1 MMLRQEH
8 DLVNF
13 VFNGTDALE
22 YILEGIHDAV
32 ILDVLLPGMGTSD
45 TVFDE
50 NLLLIKMPRRPVLIV
65 AAVSKVSIPLPA
77 ASQPIR
83 RTDFSSI
90 K

>member
-50 NLLLIKMPRRPVLIV
+50 SLLFNQEDT
-65 AAVSKVSIPLPA
+65 A
-77 ASQPIR
+77 
-83 RTDFSSI
+83 
-90 K
+90 